1 MTDGIFLMKPTP
13 IKAFNE
19 SFHYFADMLT
29 YIFKM
34 CMKKFDA
41 DFFSF
46 IFFLQY
52 YLGLNFVIFRPL
64 YILNS
69 D

>member
-46 IFFLQY
+46 IFFFTIL
-52 YLGLNFVIFRPL
+52 LGFELCHFPTSVHFK
-64 YILNS
+64 
-69 D
+69 